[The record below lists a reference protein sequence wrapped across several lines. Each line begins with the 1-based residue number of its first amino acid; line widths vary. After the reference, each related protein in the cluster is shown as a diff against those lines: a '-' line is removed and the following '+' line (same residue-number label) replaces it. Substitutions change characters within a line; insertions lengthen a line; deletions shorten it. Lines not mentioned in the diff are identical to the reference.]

1 MRFVSQTLL
10 CAAAISA
17 LAFVAGC
24 GGGELN
30 APAAAA
36 APAPVG
42 SVVQNGQHTEC
53 TVCKA
58 NADLACVDV
67 VVDDQT
73 PRYESNGKTYYF
85 CSNSCRD
92 EFARNPG
99 KFLPK

>member
-1 MRFVSQTLL
+1 MRFISQTVL

-30 APAAAA
+30 SATPAAAPLGA
-36 APAPVG
+36 
-42 SVVQNGQHTEC
+42 VVQNGQHTEC

-73 PRYESNGKTYYF
+73 PRYAYDGKTYYF